1 MIKTDEPY
9 VESAAPKPY
18 VKPTLAKG
26 PVLSSVTA
34 APKTSLATPTCWVAR
49 AAFGVADIRWMIFR
63 AWLLEDAPAW
73 FRALYLRHGE
83 LVGAWLADRPRA
95 RSLVRKAMMGAD
107 DKGSLF

>member
-1 MIKTDEPY
+1 MMIKTDEPY

-18 VKPTLAKG
+18 VKPTLAEG

-34 APKTSLATPTCWVAR
+34 ASKTSAPPPSPPPSCWVAR

-63 AWLLEDAPAW
+63 AWLLEDAPPW

-83 LVGAWLADRPRA
+83 MVGAWLSGRH
-95 RSLVRKAMMGAD
+95 SLPEH
-107 DKGSLF
+107 LC